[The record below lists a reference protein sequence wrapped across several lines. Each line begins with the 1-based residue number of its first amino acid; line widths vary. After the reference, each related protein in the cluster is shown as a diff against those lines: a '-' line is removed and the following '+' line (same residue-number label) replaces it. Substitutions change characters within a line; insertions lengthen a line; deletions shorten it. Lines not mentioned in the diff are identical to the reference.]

1 MKKIGIAGFGTV
13 GRRVSKAII
22 QQPDM
27 EISGI
32 AKSSSSPE
40 SEIIENKYEL
50 YGVNREAEER
60 MSDSGHKVTG
70 SLEDL
75 SRNSDVIV
83 DCSPSG
89 FGEENKELYRRNN
102 TPAIFQG
109 GEKSSVADMSF
120 NSYVGLSRE
129 LDYSKSE
136 YLRVVSC
143 NTTGLSRIFST
154 LDDNIEEVD
163 ATLIRRGADPDEPSR
178 GPINDVI
185 HSPSIPSHHSQD
197 VNELIPDIKIQTT
210 AVKVPT
216 TSMHMH
222 SVTVR
227 FSESEFNF
235 RDIFSNNRIEL
246 IPEKYDVK
254 TAGRMNEIA
263 STVSRPYG
271 SIWENTVWENS
282 ILVDERKLK
291 FVQGVHQ
298 RSITVPETIDA
309 IRSLCGDDL
318 EKSVRITDETLGVD
332 NSIFEH

>member
-32 AKSSSSPE
+32 AKKSSSPE
-40 SEIIENKYEL
+40 SEIIENRYGL
-50 YGVNREAEER
+50 YGVNREAEED
-60 MSDSGHKVTG
+60 MSDSGHSVIG
-70 SLEDL
+70 SLDDL
-75 SRNSDVIV
+75 SEGSDVII

-89 FGEENKELYRRNN
+89 FGKENKEVYKESD

-109 GEKSSVADMSF
+109 GEESSVADMSF
-120 NSYVGLSRE
+120 NSYVGLSRNI
-129 LDYSKSE
+129 DYSRAQ

-143 NTTGLSRIFST
+143 NTTGLSRILSS
-154 LDDNIEEVD
+154 LEDAVDEVD

-178 GPINDVI
+178 GPINDVV
-185 HSPSIPSHHSQD
+185 HSPSVPSHHSSD
-197 VNELIPDIKIQTT
+197 VKELIPDIDIQTT

-227 FSESEFNF
+227 FLESGFDFEQ
-235 RDIFSNNRIEL
+235 IFSRNRIEL
-246 IPEKYDVK
+246 VPDKYDIR
-254 TAGRMNEIA
+254 TSGRMNEIA
-263 STVSRPYG
+263 GTRSRPYS

-282 ILVDERKLK
+282 ILVDEKKLK
-291 FVQGVHQ
+291 FIQGVHQ

-309 IRSLCGDDL
+309 IRSLLGDDL
-318 EKSVRITDETLGVD
+318 QESVKTTDENLGVD
-332 NSIFEH
+332 NPIFTE